1 MEEVV
6 VLPVFSLPSC
16 GQRGEGGLEGELMI
30 SEGEILDYEFYLFWV
45 LLEHLLEYR
54 HQPGAVRSLEI
65 AEGDDL
71 YFRVRVAF
79 NR

>member
-1 MEEVV
+1 M
-6 VLPVFSLPSC
+6 VLPVFSLPLR
-16 GQRGEGGLEGELMI
+16 GQSGEGGLKGELMI
-30 SEGEILDYEFYLFWV
+30 SEREILDYEFYFFWV

-71 YFRVRVAF
+71 YFRVRVAL

>member
-1 MEEVV
+1 M
-6 VLPVFSLPSC
+6 VLPVFSLPLC
-16 GQRGEGGLEGELMI
+16 GQSGEGGLERKFMI
-30 SEGEILDYEFYLFWV
+30 SEGEILDYEFYFFWV

-71 YFRVRVAF
+71 YFRVRVALY
-79 NR
+79 R